1 VYALKKK
8 LIEIIFKGE
17 DVSKALEFARKVL
30 ESEIRALEDLNQGL
44 DHHFESVIETM
55 LKLQGCVIVTGV
67 GKAGIIGKKIT
78 ATLASTGTKSIWLD
92 PVNALHGD
100 LGMVGKDDLAILIS
114 NSGSS
119 AEILLTAQAL
129 QNLGVKCVALTKHE
143 DTPLAQICDLLLPLG
158 EHEEAGPLK
167 LAPSASTTA
176 MLAIGDALAL
186 TLQKLKNF
194 TELDYAKFH
203 PAGALGRRLMPVK
216 TLMRTGN
223 NIVIAKEE
231 DTLPEI
237 LASITKARCGL
248 CMVVDDDGVL
258 LAVYSDGDF
267 RRDWSAGQ
275 KLDHTEIKDLMHL
288 HCKYIESD
296 ALVGDALA
304 IMHEYKINA
313 LPVVDKNKKVCGLL
327 DIQDVV

>member
-1 VYALKKK
+1 MS
-8 LIEIIFKGE
+8 EILEIAGKVLQSE
-17 DVSKALEFARKVL
+17 IKALEVL
-30 ESEIRALEDLNQGL
+30 NREL
-44 DHHFESVIETM
+44 DHHFEKVIETI
-55 LKLQGCVIVTGV
+55 LELQGCVIVTGV

-100 LGMVGKDDLAILIS
+100 LGMVCKDDLAILIS

-119 AEILLTAQAL
+119 AEIMLTAQAL
-129 QNLGVKCVALTKHE
+129 KNLGVKCVALTKHE
-143 DTPLAQICDLLLPLG
+143 YTPLAQVCDLVLPLG

-176 MLAIGDALAL
+176 MLAMGDAIAL

-194 TELDYAKFH
+194 TEHDYAKFH

-223 NIVIAKEE
+223 NIVVAKEE
-231 DTLPEI
+231 DLLPEI

-275 KLDHTEIKDLMHL
+275 KLDHTKIKNLMHL

-313 LPVVDKNKKVCGLL
+313 LPVVDINKKVCGLL

>member
-1 VYALKKK
+1 MS
-8 LIEIIFKGE
+8 EILEIAGKVLQSE
-17 DVSKALEFARKVL
+17 IKALEV
-30 ESEIRALEDLNQGL
+30 LNQKL
-44 DHHFESVIETM
+44 DYHFENVIEAVLG
-55 LKLQGCVIVTGV
+55 LKGCVIVTGV

-100 LGMVGKDDLAILIS
+100 LGMVCQDDLAILIS

-119 AEILLTAQAL
+119 AEIMLTAQAL
-129 QNLGVKCVALTKHE
+129 KNLDVKCVALTKHE
-143 DTPLAQICDLLLPLG
+143 DTPLAQVCALVLPLG
-158 EHEEAGPLK
+158 EHEEAGHLK

-176 MLAIGDALAL
+176 MLAMGDAIAL

-194 TELDYAKFH
+194 SEHDYAKFH

-216 TLMRTGN
+216 SLMRTGE
-223 NIVIAKEE
+223 NIVVAKEE
-231 DTLPEI
+231 DSLPEI

-248 CMVVDDDGVL
+248 CMVVDDDAVL
-258 LAVYSDGDF
+258 IAVYSDGDF

-275 KLDHTEIKDLMHL
+275 KLDHTKIKNLMHR
-288 HCKYIESD
+288 HCKYIEAD

-304 IMHEYKINA
+304 VMHEYKINA
-313 LPVVDKNKKVCGLL
+313 LPVVDSDKKVCGLL

>member
-1 VYALKKK
+1 MS
-8 LIEIIFKGE
+8 EI
-17 DVSKALEFARKVL
+17 LELAGKVL
-30 ESEIRALEDLNQGL
+30 QSEIRALEDLNQGL
-44 DHHFESVIETM
+44 DHHFEKVIETM

-100 LGMVGKDDLAILIS
+100 LGMVCKDDLAILIS

-119 AEILLTAQAL
+119 AEIMLTAQAL
-129 QNLGVKCVALTKHE
+129 KNLGVKCVALTKHQE
-143 DTPLAQICDLLLPLG
+143 TPLAQVCDLVLPLG

-176 MLAIGDALAL
+176 MLAMGDALAL

-216 TLMRTGN
+216 TLMRTGD
-223 NIVIAKEE
+223 NIVVSKEE
-231 DTLPEI
+231 DSLPEI

-275 KLDHTEIKDLMHL
+275 KLDHTKIKNLMHL